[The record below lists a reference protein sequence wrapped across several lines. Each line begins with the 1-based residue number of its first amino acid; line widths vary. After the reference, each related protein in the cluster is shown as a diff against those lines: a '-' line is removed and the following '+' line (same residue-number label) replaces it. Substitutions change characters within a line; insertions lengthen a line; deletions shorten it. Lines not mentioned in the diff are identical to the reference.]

1 MQRRMQE
8 QEQLLVTGQRVDGN
22 TYDYG
27 LNDEIIYDDTQ
38 TYDDDDELVVGDDG
52 SKERKMFGS
61 MTGDGL
67 EVRQIIN

>member
-1 MQRRMQE
+1 MQE

-22 TYDYG
+22 AYDYG